1 MANMR
6 DAPIAFT
13 HMLLKDGEVW
23 EAKLHTLE
31 SGPNAHDDVA
41 RIVTAEARE
50 AGVESGVFLFVG
62 GWNIAQYVCK
72 LPEHTSRKRAPAE
85 DEDDGPIVTKEL
97 IQRHV
102 AKAKKERSR
111 SAEDGEPIVT
121 EELVCQQ
128 VAEAKKARRQSEPPA
143 AKTPRVRKD
152 YDAINREFIGNGE
165 SLETAFE
172 LDDHLPYGN
181 EPLRT
186 IAKRGGFY
194 VHRGHIGFFPAPTE
208 EANEDEDDAI
218 EDEGDDEEGH
228 GYWLADAD
236 DEAYLQLHNLD
247 PAVRASVD
255 AKMKAA
261 VASMF
266 FDNHGFIMAATV
278 NGPYADLTV
287 YQFSGSCTQ
296 RVFLADMEQFPP
308 EYIVRC

>member
-31 SGPNAHDDVA
+31 SGRNAHDDVA

-72 LPEHTSRKRAPAE
+72 LPEHASRKRAPA
-85 DEDDGPIVTKEL
+85 DEPIVTKEL
-97 IQRHV
+97 IQRYV
-102 AKAKKERSR
+102 AKAKKQRSR
-111 SAEDGEPIVT
+111 SAEDDEPIVT
-121 EELVCQQ
+121 KELVCQK
-128 VAEAKKARRQSEPPA
+128 VAEAKKAEPPA

-152 YDAINREFIGNGE
+152 YDAINREFTGNGE

-172 LDDHLPYGN
+172 LDDHLPYGG
-181 EPLRT
+181 EPLRA

-208 EANEDEDDAI
+208 EAAEGEDEAN
-218 EDEGDDEEGH
+218 EDEGDDEEGY

-236 DEAYLQLHNLD
+236 DYAYLRLHNLD
-247 PAVRASVD
+247 PAMRASVD

-266 FDNHGFIMAATV
+266 FNNHGFILAATV
-278 NGPYADLTV
+278 NGPYADLTA

-296 RVFLADMEQFPP
+296 RVFLADLEQFPP
-308 EYIVRC
+308 EYIVRY